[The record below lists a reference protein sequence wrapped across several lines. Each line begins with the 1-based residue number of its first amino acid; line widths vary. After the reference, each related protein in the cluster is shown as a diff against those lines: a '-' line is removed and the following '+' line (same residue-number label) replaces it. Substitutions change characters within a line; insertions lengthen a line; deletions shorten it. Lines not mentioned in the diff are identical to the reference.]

1 MRSKSN
7 LRTKAEKESTQSG
20 KLSNLRNRIKGLLY
34 VPAGELIPNDDN
46 FRGHPEDQRKVL
58 DAAMTTIGI
67 VGACVAYENDQGQ
80 LVLIDGHLR
89 REEVDKNQELP
100 VIVLDVNEKEARQV
114 LATYDSVG
122 ALATINQD
130 ILLELLDEIKSESI
144 EDGDEYDIISACII
158 EGLDLSIETETPGLT
173 DPDDVPEPPEE
184 PIAKTGDLWILGEH
198 RLLCGDST
206 KPEDVERLMGGEKAW
221 IMATDPPYG
230 IAYDNSALRP
240 NHPRAKPSIANDE
253 ITDGPKFQAFLESML
268 NAALP
273 FMEPHAAFYFW
284 HPMLTQGTYAAA
296 AAADILIHRQII
308 WVKNALLLGRGDYH
322 WRHELCFYGW
332 QKGNRPPFYGKRNQ
346 DTIWEVASVSQKER
360 KEMNHAT
367 PKPVALWDKPIENH
381 TKAGEVC
388 YEPFSGSGTQII
400 AAEKLGRKCYA
411 MEIAPS
417 YCDVAVKRWEQF
429 TGKKQHWKNR
439 RNRNQKPEN
448 KSWRKRK

>member
-206 KPEDVERLMGGEKAW
+206 KPEDVERLMGGEKAD
-221 IMATDPPYG
+221 IVFTSPPYG
-230 IAYDNSALRP
+230 QQRDYKNKIDDWEQLMEGVFGNQRARQMGARTTGGFAGGL
-240 NHPRAKPSIANDE
+240 AKPLPS
-253 ITDGPKFQAFLESML
+253 DGP
-268 NAALP
+268 P
-273 FMEPHAAFYFW
+273 
-284 HPMLTQGTYAAA
+284 
-296 AAADILIHRQII
+296 R
-308 WVKNALLLGRGDYH
+308 
-322 WRHELCFYGW
+322 
-332 QKGNRPPFYGKRNQ
+332 
-346 DTIWEVASVSQKER
+346 
-360 KEMNHAT
+360 
-367 PKPVALWDKPIENH
+367 ENIDQRRCARFSDGSAPARC
-381 TKAGEVC
+381 TAG
-388 YEPFSGSGTQII
+388 S
-400 AAEKLGRKCYA
+400 
-411 MEIAPS
+411 
-417 YCDVAVKRWEQF
+417 
-429 TGKKQHWKNR
+429 
-439 RNRNQKPEN
+439 
-448 KSWRKRK
+448 